1 METDR
6 VVTPAEFNRELSA
19 KEQSDVYQ
27 VAALPRFQ
35 RPKAVLAEGWRAI
48 GETLLSLPQKSLFII
63 LMLLVWEI
71 APRTGIIDPVF
82 VPAFSS
88 VLNALRELALSGEL
102 LTHTLVSLKRAVIGF
117 GIAVGVAIPVGFLV
131 GWFKTFEKFVDPG
144 LQALRQLPT
153 LALFPVF
160 ILLFGIGE
168 VSKVAIICKACF
180 WPVFLNTVAGVTQ
193 LDPLLVKSARSMG
206 VSRFGMFRKVVLP
219 ATIPSMFSG
228 LRLSGSTALLILV
241 AAEMMGANAGL
252 GYLIFSTESRFEIP
266 SMYAAIL
273 AMTILGIIVNY
284 GLTALE
290 KRASR
295 WKEKIVHH

>member
-1 METDR
+1 
-6 VVTPAEFNRELSA
+6 
-19 KEQSDVYQ
+19 
-27 VAALPRFQ
+27 
-35 RPKAVLAEGWRAI
+35 
-48 GETLLSLPQKSLFII
+48 
-63 LMLLVWEI
+63 
-71 APRTGIIDPVF
+71 
-82 VPAFSS
+82 
-88 VLNALRELALSGEL
+88 
-102 LTHTLVSLKRAVIGF
+102 LTHTLISLKRALIGF

-131 GWFKTFEKFVDPG
+131 GWFKNFEKFVDPG

-180 WPVFLNTVAGVTQ
+180 WPVFLNTVSGVAQ

-206 VSRFGMFRKVVLP
+206 VSKFGMFRKVVLP

-273 AMTILGIIVNY
+273 AMTLLGIIVNY
-284 GLTALE
+284 GLSALE

>member
-1 METDR
+1 METER
-6 VVTPAEFNRELSA
+6 AATQTELIREFSAPEQPKVQVPELPSLLRREKSLVTKLQMIWDTALALS
-19 KEQSDVYQ
+19 
-27 VAALPRFQ
+27 
-35 RPKAVLAEGWRAI
+35 
-48 GETLLSLPQKSLFII
+48 QKSVFIV
-63 LMLLVWEI
+63 LMLLVWEL
-71 APRTGIIDPVF
+71 APRSGVIDAVF
-82 VPAFSS
+82 VPPLSA
-88 VLNALRELALSGEL
+88 VLSALKELALSGEL
-102 LTHTLVSLKRAVIGF
+102 LKHTLVSLRRAAFGF
-117 GIAVGVAIPVGFLV
+117 GIAVGVAIPIGFLI
-131 GWFKTFEKFVDPG
+131 GWFRNFEKFVDPG

-193 LDPLLVKSARSMG
+193 MDPLLVKSARSMG
-206 VSRFGMFRKVVLP
+206 VSRVGMFRKVVLP

-228 LRLSGSTALLILV
+228 LRLSGSTSLLILV

-252 GYLIFSTESRFEIP
+252 GFLIFHSETRFEIP

-284 GLTALE
+284 VLTTLE
-290 KRASR
+290 KRVSR
-295 WKEKIVHH
+295 WKEKIAH

>member
-1 METDR
+1 METER
-6 VVTPAEFNRELSA
+6 VVTPAEFNRELSV
-19 KEQSDVYQ
+19 KGQSG
-27 VAALPRFQ
+27 AARQTVLPRLSSLKEAF
-35 RPKAVLAEGWRAI
+35 AAGSRAI
-48 GETLLSLPQKSLFII
+48 WETLLTLPQKSLFII
-63 LMLLVWEI
+63 LMLLVWEL

-82 VPAFSS
+82 VPAFST
-88 VLNALRELALSGEL
+88 VLNALKDLALSGEL
-102 LTHTLVSLKRAVIGF
+102 LTHTLISLKRALIGF

-131 GWFKTFEKFVDPG
+131 GWFKNFEKFVDPG

-180 WPVFLNTVAGVTQ
+180 WPVFLNTVSGVAQ

-206 VSRFGMFRKVVLP
+206 VSRFGMFKKVVLP
-219 ATIPSMFSG
+219 ATIPSIFSG

-284 GLTALE
+284 GLTTLE
-290 KRASR
+290 RRASR